1 MNARLR
7 NMAYAP
13 LEGLLHLAALLPL
26 RVLYLFSDFLA
37 FLAGDVIRYRRTV
50 VEANIAASFPEKTAG
65 ERRKIVRRFYRNF
78 TDVFV
83 ETIKLLH
90 VSDAEMRRRMQFE
103 NVELLERLV
112 DEGRSIG
119 LYCSHFC
126 NWEWITSV
134 TQWFANPDRIA
145 FSQVYR
151 PLRNQWFDRFYFG
164 LRSRFHSESIPK
176 NGVLRALLAARKS
189 GKVFVTGFISDQKP
203 SHNDGLYHI
212 NFLNQD
218 TRFISGTEML
228 LRKMKAA
235 AVYADVERVGR
246 GYYRMR
252 FLPIADDVS
261 QEAEN
266 AVTGRYARLLEQT
279 IRRQPSNW
287 LWSHNRWQRPK
298 H

>member
-1 MNARLR
+1 
-7 NMAYAP
+7 
-13 LEGLLHLAALLPL
+13 
-26 RVLYLFSDFLA
+26 
-37 FLAGDVIRYRRTV
+37 
-50 VEANIAASFPEKTAG
+50 
-65 ERRKIVRRFYRNF
+65 
-78 TDVFV
+78 
-83 ETIKLLH
+83 
-90 VSDAEMRRRMQFE
+90 MQFE

-112 DEGRSIG
+112 GEGRSIG

-176 NGVLRALLAARKS
+176 NGVLRALLAVRKS